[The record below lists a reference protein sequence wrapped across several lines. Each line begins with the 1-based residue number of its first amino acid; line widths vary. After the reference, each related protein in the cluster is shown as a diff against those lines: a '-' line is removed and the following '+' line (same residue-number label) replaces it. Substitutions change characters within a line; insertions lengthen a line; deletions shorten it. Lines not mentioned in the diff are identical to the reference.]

1 MHCVRGKPDHRFGD
15 FFGLAHPAHRQTGCD
30 GAHVGDARAHHH
42 RGLDPARRHG
52 IDADAMR
59 CVFQRSRARERNHG
73 SLGRRVK
80 REPGIGIAH
89 AAHRGVVDDRSA
101 AASRQHGCDL
111 GLHRQEYGA
120 DIRAKHAVEHVV
132 RLLGERCPPLLNAGV
147 VESDVEAAEMVAG
160 PGDGTAQ
167 LRRHRHVGLDERRTR
182 AGALACRGGATA
194 TPDVSPDDRNV
205 GAAPREGERG
215 RLSDPGGCP
224 RDQDGLVRERC
235 GVCAVCGRIKHRY
248 VPAALSVMRCS
259 NCFTHPQERY
269 AGACCAGPCFR
280 SSGYAGG
287 VTRRST

>member
-1 MHCVRGKPDHRFGD
+1 
-15 FFGLAHPAHRQTGCD
+15 
-30 GAHVGDARAHHH
+30 
-42 RGLDPARRHG
+42 
-52 IDADAMR
+52 MR

-73 SLGRRVK
+73 GLGRRVK

-205 GAAPREGERG
+205 GAAPREGQRGFEEGPAIHAGEIHRSCLNPIIDLEGEMFVARSNERLAD
-215 RLSDPGGCP
+215 RGG
-224 RDQDGLVRERC
+224 
-235 GVCAVCGRIKHRY
+235 
-248 VPAALSVMRCS
+248 ALPNR
-259 NCFTHPQERY
+259 Q
-269 AGACCAGPCFR
+269 
-280 SSGYAGG
+280 
-287 VTRRST
+287 